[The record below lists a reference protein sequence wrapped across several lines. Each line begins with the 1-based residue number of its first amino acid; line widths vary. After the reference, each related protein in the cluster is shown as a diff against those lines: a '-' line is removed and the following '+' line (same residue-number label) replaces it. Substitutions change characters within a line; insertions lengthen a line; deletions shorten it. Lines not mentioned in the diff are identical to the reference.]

1 MIMSKTHTRARDTA
15 VRLELL
21 AALLE
26 CHGERLLEATAAGCA
41 IVAHAD
47 GEAVP
52 AEAQRLLDVART
64 DPLLSMF
71 VHEAVLAEFAG
82 HAHAFALDPDR
93 ARADALRRIV
103 PLAAR
108 PRLAR
113 AVLEACLSVTRADG
127 LVHPREVEAVRLVRD
142 ALGLAPDPGGAPAR
156 PGRREAARHGDAPVY
171 AAA

>member
-1 MIMSKTHTRARDTA
+1 MSKRYTHARHTA
-15 VRLELL
+15 ARLELL
-21 AALLE
+21 AALIE

-71 VHEAVLAEFAG
+71 VREAVLAEFAS
-82 HAHAFALDPDR
+82 HARAFALDPER
-93 ARADALRRIV
+93 ARADALRRV
-103 PLAAR
+103 APLAAR

-113 AVLEACLSVTRADG
+113 AVLDACLAVTRADG

-156 PGRREAARHGDAPVY
+156 PGRRGDARYEDVPVY